1 MRREK
6 NPLDLKQ
13 VFSIDLHANKNFFRL
28 VAARFVFLIGIYGV
42 QTFAQYY
49 IRDVMQAPNPVKATG
64 ELMAALAVA
73 LVLCSVLGGW
83 LTDRIGSR
91 RVLVLASLLSA
102 AGCFLLISARDLQ
115 TMTLYSSLL
124 GAGIGFFLTSNW
136 ALASKLAPKGE
147 AGKFLGPHQPGNCRR
162 QRFKQ
167 IGRFRH

>member
-1 MRREK
+1 M
-6 NPLDLKQ
+6 
-13 VFSIDLHANKNFFRL
+13 
-28 VAARFVFLIGIYGV
+28 AARFVFLIGIYGV

-73 LVLCSVLGGW
+73 LVICSVLGGW

-102 AGCFLLISARDLQ
+102 AGCFLLISARDLP
-115 TMTLYSSLL
+115 TMTLFGSLL

-136 ALASKLAPKGE
+136 ALAGKLVRTQGRSRQVPWA
-147 AGKFLGPHQPGNCRR
+147 HQSGNRGR
-162 QRFKQ
+162 QRFKR

>member
-83 LTDRIGSR
+83 LTDRFGSR

-102 AGCFLLISARDLQ
+102 AGCFLLITARDLQ

-124 GAGIGFFLTSNW
+124 GAGSDSFSPPTGRLPANSHPRARQASSLGLPTW
-136 ALASKLAPKGE
+136 QPQAPAL
-147 AGKFLGPHQPGNCRR
+147 
-162 QRFKQ
+162 
-167 IGRFRH
+167 